1 MFFDVLL
8 SILIVVVREN
18 REFHRQ
24 VLGTLLILVLA
35 TSTIATV
42 LCGRNTMAVSQIT
55 SLLSCRNNV
64 LYCST
69 CSTGTIAV
77 VAIRL

>member
-42 LCGRNTMAVSQIT
+42 LCGRNTMAVSQVCYRAG
-55 SLLSCRNNV
+55 LM
-64 LYCST
+64 YST
-69 CSTGTIAV
+69 V
-77 VAIRL
+77 VPVALAQLQ